1 MSESG
6 GEFEVVIGLEVHA
19 HLRTKSKLFS
29 PAPIVYGAEPNHSVH
44 PSLPC
49 ATRSAPGAQRARRRT
64 RDPRVACD
72 ELQSSSAFD
81 FRSKKLFL
89 PGPPEGLSD
98 FAVRRAIGYRWMGRY
113 SGGGGREAAA
123 NKRPI
128 HLTRIHMEEDA
139 GKSIHDDAIAGSDAT
154 LVDLNRAGV
163 PMIEIVSEPDL
174 RSAEEASAYLRAV
187 RSILRFTDVSDADM
201 EKGHLRCDVNV
212 SLRLR
217 GSDEYGTRTELKNL
231 NSFRFVEDAA
241 NAEIVRQAEV
251 AA

>member
-1 MSESG
+1 VLNEHAVELAIRASLAMNCKVHQRSIFARKSYFYPDLPKGYQISQYEEPLATG
-6 GEFEVVIGLEVHA
+6 GWVDIPVE
-19 HLRTKSKLFS
+19 
-29 PAPIVYGAEPNHSVH
+29 GA
-44 PSLPC
+44 
-49 ATRSAPGAQRARRRT
+49 
-64 RDPRVACD
+64 
-72 ELQSSSAFD
+72 
-81 FRSKKLFL
+81 
-89 PGPPEGLSD
+89 
-98 FAVRRAIGYRWMGRY
+98 
-113 SGGGGREAAA
+113 GGSA

-128 HLTRIHMEEDA
+128 RLTRIHMEEDA

-212 SLRLR
+212 SLRPR
-217 GSDEYGTRTELKNL
+217 GSNEYGTRTELKNL

-241 NAEIVRQAEV
+241 NAEIGRQAEV
-251 AA
+251 LREGGLHALIRSADRAHIGLENQGGRG